1 MIRGHWK
8 LFKLSFYV
16 ILILSL
22 NFILSISPA
31 FAQYFTINKF
41 HSDIMI
47 NEDSSILVK
56 ETIDVEFHQSRHGI
70 YREIPFKYRDEFG
83 KVITTPT
90 RVLSVTDESGKKWKY
105 QVNGSGSL
113 VNIRIGDPKRYV
125 KGNQTYVIIYEVEN
139 VILFFNDHD
148 ELYWNV
154 TGNYWKAP
162 IKEASASVSLN
173 TKGKSKNLR
182 ATGYEGSHGSKEE
195 CGYET
200 FDNSGKFFTKRDL
213 KMGEGLTVVFGWDKG
228 LVFPPSSWKKFLW
241 AINPRENWIF
251 ILPIFSFLYMFNR
264 WYRKGRD
271 PKVRESITVMYE
283 PPKFDHKSLSP
294 GEVGALVDE
303 KLDPRDITS
312 TIVGLAVKGY
322 IKIEEAKKEGLIF
335 DRPDYYLQKVKAPD
349 SSLNLFEIE
358 LMKSLFPADLPGVFI
373 SNLKNRF
380 YTNLEFLKKTLYGEL
395 VRKKYF
401 LTSPDQVTKSYL
413 VSGFLI
419 MIIGG
424 LIFGFLM
431 PGSIMKVIF
440 TWVLTGLPIVGFAKF
455 MPVKTRAGAM
465 AYMDILGFQEFMN
478 RAEKDRLERMEDKNL
493 FSKFLPYAIALDV
506 ADHWA
511 KAFEGIYQEP
521 PDWYVSPIGFR
532 TFSPYAFTHSLNSV
546 TSNLSSAMF
555 SAPRSSGGGGG
566 GFGGGGFS
574 GGGFGGGGGGSW

>member
-1 MIRGHWK
+1 MKSCRRPFR
-8 LFKLSFYV
+8 LFIFVL
-16 ILILSL
+16 LILDL
-22 NFILSISPA
+22 NLNLIFFISPA

-47 NEDSSILVK
+47 DEDSSVLVK
-56 ETIDVEFHQSRHGI
+56 ETIEVEFHQSRHGV
-70 YREIPFKYRDEFG
+70 YREIPFKYRDELG

-90 RVLSVTDESGKKWKY
+90 RVLSVTDDSGKPWKY
-105 QVNGSGSL
+105 QVKKAGHL
-113 VNIRIGDPKRYV
+113 VNIRIGDAKRYV
-125 KGNQTYVIIYEVEN
+125 KGNQTYVVTYVVEN

-162 IKEASASVSLN
+162 IKEASATVSLT
-173 TKGKSKNLR
+173 TKNKSKNLMT
-182 ATGYEGSHGSKEE
+182 AGYEGSYGSKEE

-200 FDNSGKFFTKRDL
+200 YDNSGKFFTKRNL
-213 KMGEGLTVVFGWDKG
+213 NMGEGLTIAFGWDKG
-228 LVFPPSSWKKFLW
+228 LVFPPSSLKKFLW
-241 AINPRENWIF
+241 AINPRENWVF
-251 ILPIFSFLYMFNR
+251 LLPIFSFLYMVNR

-271 PKVRESITVMYE
+271 PKVRESVTVMYE
-283 PPKFDHKSLSP
+283 PPKFDNKPLTP
-294 GEVGALVDE
+294 AEVGTLIDE

-322 IKIEEAKKEGLIF
+322 IKIEETKKEGMIF
-335 DRPDYYLQKVKAPD
+335 DKTDYYLRKVRRPD
-349 SSLNLFEIE
+349 VDTSPFERE
-358 LMKSLFPADLPGVFI
+358 LMERLVPGDTPGILI
-373 SNLKNRF
+373 SNLKNKF
-380 YTNLEFLKKTLYGEL
+380 YTNLPELKKILYGEL
-395 VRKKYF
+395 IRKKYF
-401 LTSPDQVTKSYL
+401 LSSPEKVRNSYI
-413 VSGFLI
+413 VSGAIILIFATLAFAFLI
-419 MIIGG
+419 NDLGGKSIIAG
-424 LIFGFLM
+424 I
-431 PGSIMKVIF
+431 
-440 TWVLTGLPIVGFAKF
+440 LTGIPVLAFARF
-455 MPVKTRAGAM
+455 MPVKTKAGAS

-506 ADHWA
+506 ADNWA

-532 TFSPYAFTHSLNSV
+532 TFSPYGFTHSLNSV

-566 GFGGGGFS
+566 FGGGGFS